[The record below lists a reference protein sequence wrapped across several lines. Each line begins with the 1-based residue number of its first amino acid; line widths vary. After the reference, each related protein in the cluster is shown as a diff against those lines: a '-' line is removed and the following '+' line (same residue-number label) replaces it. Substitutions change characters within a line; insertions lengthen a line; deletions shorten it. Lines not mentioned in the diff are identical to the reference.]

1 MKSKV
6 TGNKN
11 WVLKVDHK
19 LKLMD
24 GGRPGHFWNSF
35 FECYLRELARYDWY
49 WFTYKKDYDEA
60 RKTFEKQ
67 GYRG

>member
-1 MKSKV
+1 MRSKV

-35 FECYLRELARYDWY
+35 FECYLCELNRYDWY

-60 RKTFEKQ
+60 KKTFEKQ